1 MKLINKHISLSLIIL
16 LVFATIITACHQ
28 DIAEPDVEVGEVR
41 RVVTAQEI
49 PSVTKALV
57 NQMGLNNGDQRFS
70 VNNGQSQDLLNID
83 WDEILQLVD
92 STGNETYTFRIED
105 NDYNPFV
112 FYNLVIRFN
121 AFGDPFSP
129 FLVKYEMSED
139 FIPQYLE
146 TGSMSNFSG
155 KISKIVISPSNS
167 DYNRGSVN
175 AGPQAPRMINEN
187 PDCPPED
194 IYMDNGT
201 TGGGGGPGG
210 GPGGGGTGG
219 GGGSYRVCESYTQDI
234 LWISSVCDSE
244 GNDCSVSHVE
254 VLYTIIREYCFTVNA
269 NEASGGP
276 DCNTGYGGLPILEP
290 DIYSGLNSLIECD
303 STALLFGIN
312 GNQEKYK
319 AWEDLAKHSSSSSIK
334 SKLNSIGGFELSL
347 KNARGP
353 VVNMDDFSV
362 KVNSLPT
369 GMSAMQLFQAFRT
382 DINSFLDTN
391 VSYFAPYSAEDANT
405 WQSHNPLGSM
415 FSIQFFDP
423 IFQSINIDDGTV
435 ITSDYNGGTWIFTT
449 VWTPNDGQHPVSGNR
464 EFGFSHNSDGSYTF
478 FTRGV
483 DRITTQLNATAQY
496 LTGAV
501 FNGGDKLWKSFQS
514 KLASYV
520 NSNGGSAKVVEPTI
534 NRVDWDMVR
543 HILTLVEE
551 LPPCEKE
558 ED

>member
-1 MKLINKHISLSLIIL
+1 MKLINKHISSSLIIL

-28 DIAEPDVEVGEVR
+28 DVAEPDVEVGEVR

-49 PSVTKALV
+49 PGVTKALV

-92 STGNETYTFRIED
+92 STGDETYTFRIED
-105 NDYNPFV
+105 NDDNPFV

-155 KISKIVISPSNS
+155 KISKIVINPSNS

-276 DCNTGYGGLPILEP
+276 DCNTGEGDLPILAP
-290 DIYSGLNSLIECD
+290 LSDPCKTSSVDIGNAFPNATETAKDSLESVINAYGQD
-303 STALLFGIN
+303 FGIDNKFELQHFLAQAAHESGGFTDLTVSENLNYSSSRLEEVFSKYFSKTDNSKKNPDDYANKPSDIANLVYASRMGN
-312 GNQEKYK
+312 GDVNSGDGYKYRGRGIFQLTGKDNYKAFNDFWGLTFPDEDLDFLSNPDLISTNEKY
-319 AWEDLAKHSSSSSIK
+319 AILSAMWYYK
-334 SKLNSIGGFELSL
+334 SQVLDVIDIGGTT
-347 KNARGP
+347 
-353 VVNMDDFSV
+353 SV
-362 KVNSLPT
+362 
-369 GMSAMQLFQAFRT
+369 
-382 DINSFLDTN
+382 
-391 VSYFAPYSAEDANT
+391 EDVT
-405 WQSHNPLGSM
+405 EE
-415 FSIQFFDP
+415 I
-423 IFQSINIDDGTV
+423 
-435 ITSDYNGGTWIFTT
+435 NGGT
-449 VWTPNDGQHPVSGNR
+449 NGLD
-464 EFGFSHNSDGSYTF
+464 
-478 FTRGV
+478 
-483 DRITTQLNATAQY
+483 DR
-496 LTGAV
+496 
-501 FNGGDKLWKSFQS
+501 KSKFED
-514 KLASYV
+514 A
-520 NSNGGSAKVVEPTI
+520 E
-534 NRVDWDMVR
+534 D
-543 HILTLVEE
+543 HIDCNE
-551 LPPCEKE
+551 
-558 ED
+558 